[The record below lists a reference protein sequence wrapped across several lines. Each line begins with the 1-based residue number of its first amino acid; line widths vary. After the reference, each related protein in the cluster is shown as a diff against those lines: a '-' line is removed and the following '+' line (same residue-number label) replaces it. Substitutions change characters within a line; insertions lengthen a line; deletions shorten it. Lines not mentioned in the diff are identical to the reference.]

1 MHMSVEGID
10 ALLKK
15 FEGCKLKAYQCPAG
29 VWTIGYGHTSAAGAP
44 EVVQG
49 MTITQADAN
58 NILRRDLVKYETGV
72 EALVKQPLTQNQFDV
87 LVDFAYNAGI
97 GALKSSTL
105 LKKVNAADFDAVPA
119 ELMKW
124 TKNGKKV
131 LPGLVNRRRA
141 EAGWWR
147 DLDAEPIDEQEQ
159 RAEPDAIVPKT
170 MVESKQGNAALLT
183 AGLGSVAAAKEVA
196 AQAQDASDTLGTFL
210 NLLSNPSFVV
220 MVVVVGLAGA
230 IWYWRKKNLEE
241 HGV

>member
-1 MHMSVEGID
+1 MHMSVEGIE

-15 FEGCKLKAYQCPAG
+15 FEGCKLKAYKCPAG
-29 VWTIGYGHTSAAGAP
+29 IWTIGYGHTSAAGAP
-44 EVVQG
+44 EVAQG
-49 MTITQADAN
+49 MTITKAEAN
-58 NILRRDLVKYETGV
+58 DILRRDLVKYEQGIK
-72 EALVKQPLTQNQFDV
+72 ALLHQPVTQNQFDV

-105 LKKVNAADFDAVPA
+105 LKRVNAADFDAVPA
-119 ELMKW
+119 EIMKW
-124 TKNGKKV
+124 TKGGGKV

-141 EAGWWR
+141 EVGWWR

-196 AQAQDASDTLGTFL
+196 AQAQDASDTLGAFL
-210 NLLSNPSFVV
+210 NLLSNPNFVI

-230 IWYWRKKNLEE
+230 IWYWRKKHLEE